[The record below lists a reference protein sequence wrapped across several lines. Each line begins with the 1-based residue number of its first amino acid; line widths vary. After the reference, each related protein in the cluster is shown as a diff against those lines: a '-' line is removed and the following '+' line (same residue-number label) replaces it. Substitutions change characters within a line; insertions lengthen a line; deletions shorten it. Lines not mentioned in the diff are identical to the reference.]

1 MVMKMDWKDNLVRK
15 DEKIKCT
22 KCNGTG
28 FVAMGDGIR
37 GFEICLDCDGSG
49 TVNSLEYVEY
59 LEITNLISNAKLIEW
74 LDTHVNPDDL
84 FDFVIE
90 PATDNKIRCFYKDST
105 LLVATFFIDELKKI
119 VEEK

>member
-1 MVMKMDWKDNLVRK
+1 MLVRK
-15 DEKIKCT
+15 DEKVKCT

-28 FVAMGDGIR
+28 FVTMGDGIR